1 MTEKMAPT
9 SDIYRRLMAAEGAA
23 DASDRHVLASAIAV
37 AMTEAE
43 RPLTEA
49 LGLDCPT
56 LARLLNEAFPD
67 ALAVDDLVAGDATA
81 GDDAIE
87 EEDFRTLLLDG
98 RRHGGDIEE
107 WLARIIVRR
116 SLCRGHLWH
125 SLGLRNRRELSD
137 MLHRHFPAV
146 AERNT
151 RGMKWKKFFY
161 REMCQAEGV
170 YVCKSPVC
178 DVCVDFDD
186 CFGTE
191 D

>member
-1 MTEKMAPT
+1 MTEETT
-9 SDIYRRLMAAEGAA
+9 SASGIYQRLMAADGAV
-23 DASDRHVLASAIAV
+23 DASDRHVLASVIA
-37 AMTEAE
+37 AALAEAE

-49 LGLDCPT
+49 LGLDRPDT
-56 LARLLNEAFPD
+56 AFPEAYSID
-67 ALAVDDLVAGDATA
+67 GLVARDATA
-81 GDDAIE
+81 GNDAIE
-87 EEDFRTLLLDG
+87 EEDFRALLLDG
-98 RRHGGDIEE
+98 RRHRHDIEE

-125 SLGLRNRRELSD
+125 SLGLRKRRELSN
-137 MLHRHFPAV
+137 MLHRHFPTV

-170 YVCKSPVC
+170 HVCKSPVC
-178 DVCVDFDD
+178 DVCTDFDD